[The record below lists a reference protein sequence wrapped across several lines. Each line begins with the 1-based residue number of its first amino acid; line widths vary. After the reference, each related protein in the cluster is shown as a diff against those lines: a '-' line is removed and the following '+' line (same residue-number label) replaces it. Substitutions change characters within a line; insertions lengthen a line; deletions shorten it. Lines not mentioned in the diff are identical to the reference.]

1 MHCHTLYA
9 WTNFILTKG
18 KVIDKM
24 ALLCSSIPLFNAL
37 SDLLTDAKRYSNNHF
52 IERTTIDPFFRL
64 LCAGTGDEVSEF
76 IQRTANT
83 L

>member
-1 MHCHTLYA
+1 MD
-9 WTNFILTKG
+9 

-52 IERTTIDPFFRL
+52 IEHTTIDPFLRF
-64 LCAGTGDEVSEF
+64 LCAGTGD
-76 IQRTANT
+76 
-83 L
+83 

>member
-1 MHCHTLYA
+1 M
-9 WTNFILTKG
+9 
-18 KVIDKM
+18 IDKM

-37 SDLLTDAKRYSNNHF
+37 SDLLTDLERSFYNHF
-52 IERTTIDPFFRL
+52 IKRTASDPFLGIF
-64 LCAGTGDEVSEF
+64 CAGTGDFASEC